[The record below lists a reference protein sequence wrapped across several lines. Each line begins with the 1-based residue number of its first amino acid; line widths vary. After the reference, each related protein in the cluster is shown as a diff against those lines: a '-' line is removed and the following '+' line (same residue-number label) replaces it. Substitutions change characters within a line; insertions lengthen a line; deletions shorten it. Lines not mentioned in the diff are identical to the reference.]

1 MYIKGIKIVSLSI
14 VDLLGNWRT
23 LGNPEFFQD
32 ALTQLK
38 IVQKLG
44 VKQASINI
52 VFWQDDKR
60 LKKNPILRTEIIKGN
75 IAHIITQVKAGDV
88 LEKKHLKMSRA
99 A

>member
-1 MYIKGIKIVSLSI
+1 MYIKGIKIISLSI
-14 VDLLGNWRT
+14 VDLIGNWRT

-38 IVQKLG
+38 TVQKLG

-60 LKKNPILRTEIIKGN
+60 LRKNPILRTEIIKGS
-75 IAHIITQVKAGDV
+75 IAEIITQVKAGNT
-88 LEKKHLKMSRA
+88 LEKHQLKMSRA